1 MSKSVQKLTNNPPV
15 DIKIFIVSVN
25 RVFRSI
31 SITNMQPPTFLKWAG
46 AIKAYPNNLPGK
58 IRHVVFDEDS
68 PWYEKVFKKSR
79 PEYVLKRNISD

>member
-1 MSKSVQKLTNNPPV
+1 
-15 DIKIFIVSVN
+15 
-25 RVFRSI
+25 
-31 SITNMQPPTFLKWAG
+31 MQPPTFLKWAG